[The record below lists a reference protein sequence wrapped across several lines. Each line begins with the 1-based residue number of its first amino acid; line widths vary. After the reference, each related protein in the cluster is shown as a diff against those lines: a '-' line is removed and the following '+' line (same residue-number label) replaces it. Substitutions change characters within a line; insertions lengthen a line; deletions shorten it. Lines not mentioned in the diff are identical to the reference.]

1 MSAHTTSRFSWQG
14 FQEARLP
21 QVPSWVETLGRA
33 GHIAKGV
40 VYFIVGFLAFRVTI
54 GAGGEVGG
62 SRNAIREIGEQPYGK
77 FLLGAV
83 AIGLLGYTA
92 WRWVQAVKD
101 TEGAG
106 TETKGWV
113 KRTGYAISGV
123 AYLVL
128 GCYAGSL
135 SLGWVGGSSSG
146 QSSQASLLLDSMPGR
161 IVLGVAGVITIG
173 VGIHFV
179 VKGYYAKF
187 MTKYRLA
194 EMGDTFRTTA
204 LHAGRV
210 GLITR
215 GIAFAII
222 GSFLAQSAW
231 QGTGNGEIAGMGDA
245 LSAIAD
251 QTFGRILLG
260 VVGFGLMAYAVH
272 MFLLGCYRRFNV
284 SNG

>member
-1 MSAHTTSRFSWQG
+1 MSADATSRFSWHG

-33 GHIAKGV
+33 GHIAKGI

-77 FLLGAV
+77 FLLGLV

-92 WRWVQAVKD
+92 WRWVQAIKD

-106 TETKGWV
+106 TEAKGLV
-113 KRTGYAISGV
+113 KRTGYAISGI
-123 AYLVL
+123 AYLIL

-135 SLGWVGGSSSG
+135 SLGFVGGSSNG
-146 QSSQASLLLDSMPGR
+146 DSSKASFLLDSTPGR
-161 IVLGVAGVITIG
+161 IVLGVAGAVTIG
-173 VGIHFV
+173 VGIYFV

-187 MTKYRLA
+187 MTKYQLA

-204 LHAGRV
+204 LHAGRI

-222 GSFLAQSAW
+222 GFFLAQSAW
-231 QGTGNGEIAGMGDA
+231 QGTANGEIAGMGDA
-245 LSAIAD
+245 LSAIAG
-251 QTFGRILLG
+251 QMYGRILLG
-260 VVGFGLMAYAVH
+260 IVGFGLMAYAVH

-284 SNG
+284 AN

>member
-1 MSAHTTSRFSWQG
+1 MSANTTSRFSWRG

-62 SRNAIREIGEQPYGK
+62 ARNAIREIGEQPYGK
-77 FLLGAV
+77 LMLGLV

-92 WRWVQAVKD
+92 WRWVQAIQD

-106 TETKGWV
+106 TEAKGLV

-123 AYLVL
+123 AYAVL
-128 GCYAGSL
+128 GSYAGSL
-135 SLGWVGGSSSG
+135 SLGWVGGPSSG
-146 QSSQASLLLDSMPGR
+146 QSSKASFLLDSMPGR
-161 IVLGVAGVITIG
+161 IVLGAAGAITIG
-173 VGIHFV
+173 VGIYFA
-179 VKGYYAKF
+179 VKGYHAKF
-187 MTKYRLA
+187 MTKYQLA
-194 EMGDTFRTTA
+194 EMGDAFRTTA
-204 LHAGRV
+204 LHAGRI

-215 GIAFAII
+215 GIAFVII
-222 GSFLAQSAW
+222 GYFLAQSAW

-245 LSAIAD
+245 LSAIAS
-251 QTFGRILLG
+251 QTYGRILLG

-284 SNG
+284 AN

>member
-1 MSAHTTSRFSWQG
+1 MSANATSRFSWHG
-14 FQEARLP
+14 YQEARLP

-62 SRNAIREIGEQPYGK
+62 ARNAIREIGEQPYGM
-77 FLLGAV
+77 FLLGLV

-92 WRWVQAVKD
+92 WRWVQAIKD

-106 TETKGWV
+106 TEAKGLL
-113 KRTGYAISGV
+113 KRGGYAFSGI

-135 SLGWVGGSSSG
+135 SLGFAGGSSSG
-146 QSSQASLLLDSMPGR
+146 ESSQASFLLDNAVGQV
-161 IVLGVAGVITIG
+161 VLGIAGVITVG
-173 VGIHFV
+173 VGIYFV
-179 VKGYYAKF
+179 IKGYYAKF
-187 MTKYRLA
+187 MSKYQLA

-204 LHAGRV
+204 LHAGRI

-215 GIAFAII
+215 GIAFSII
-222 GSFLAQSAW
+222 GYFLAHSAW

-245 LSAIAD
+245 LSAIAG
-251 QTFGRILLG
+251 QMYGRILLG

-272 MFLLGCYRRFNV
+272 MVLLGCYRRFNV
-284 SNG
+284 GQ